1 MTPTQKMQKMQT
13 LTRAGMLVV
22 FGVGCAAL
30 GAHWGGAPAPA
41 AQVAPGSAT
50 RLTAEDRAELRRALA
65 EDVRLAV
72 ATVLPPLAVP
82 ARAEPA
88 AAVAPAAPAEAA
100 VRPDPSPAHEA
111 AHQVIDDAIAH
122 GAWRPDDAEALRATI
137 PELSP
142 PEAAQVLADLSRA
155 INTGKV
161 QVAMHDRPIL

>member
-1 MTPTQKMQKMQT
+1 MTPMQKMQT

-30 GAHWGGAPAPA
+30 GARWSGAPAPA
-41 AQVAPGSAT
+41 PQVAQGPAT
-50 RLTAEDRAELRRALA
+50 RLSADDRAELRRALA

-72 ATVLPPLAVP
+72 ATALPRLAAP
-82 ARAEPA
+82 ATAEPA
-88 AAVAPAAPAEAA
+88 AAVAPPAPAEAA
-100 VRPDPSPAHEA
+100 VRAAPSPAHDA